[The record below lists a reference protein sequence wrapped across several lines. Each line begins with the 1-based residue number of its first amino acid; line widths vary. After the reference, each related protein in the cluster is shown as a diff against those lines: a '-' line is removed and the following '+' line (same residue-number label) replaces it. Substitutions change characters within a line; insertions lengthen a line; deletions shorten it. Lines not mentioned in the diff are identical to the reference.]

1 MSTRGL
7 WGFIHQGEY
16 TANYNHSDSY
26 PDGLGL
32 EFWSACKEEEFDDYS
47 IEEESIEFIKDSLFC
62 EWAYFYDRDNKIF
75 EIWKGYQKE
84 PDLTNPFGQSTIFSG
99 LYPCKRIFRGNIDY
113 INREMFES
121 DDFEK
126 ELIRLVRDNKI
137 KTIIDK
143 NK

>member
-7 WGFIHQGEY
+7 WGFIENGEY
-16 TANYNHSDSY
+16 SANYKHSDSY
-26 PDGLGL
+26 PSGLGL
-32 EFWSACKEEEFDDYS
+32 DFWTACKEQDFYGYS

-84 PDLTNPFGQSTIFSG
+84 PDLTNPFGQSTIFAG
-99 LYPCKRIFRGNIDY
+99 FYPCKRIFRGNIDY

-126 ELIRLVRDNKI
+126 ELIRLVRDTKI